1 MADAM
6 RGSGKAP
13 ETIPRPL
20 PSTGFMK
27 DQSREEE
34 SKMRDA
40 PDLITTSLQSNLE
53 VVRIGPAP
61 QMYPRDKMPHP
72 RDKVPA
78 FAEDG
83 WHPRNKVPASAEVT
97 PLVPQ
102 FVQAATGFM
111 AAKRENARKGMH
123 SSHSRDFGFSSRLQF
138 DHQGEDG
145 PGIKTGAPRS
155 LLLLGSGDG
164 DAMRAAG
171 HGEQLGGSHH
181 PLVIPKPS
189 KLRFVVLIMALSAL
203 LAVGV
208 LAVLK
213 FGTTLLDR
221 QLRASPCKS
230 DKDTS
235 AAMKGPSPSDEG
247 AIGICGCGRWPDED
261 RVPGESKVH
270 IKVHMDGVSRGQLLD
285 LCPEVRTSMGEAVG
299 LQGVRV
305 VLIVL
310 SGGETDVD
318 MLVAFS
324 LAEEHK
330 EREGHLLD
338 GLMESI
344 STGALDAVLW
354 RDWGMLVSSSV
365 VEQSAPEAHAESTSP
380 AGGSEAAGGATGTSE
395 AVIKLALSLPLA
407 AKDFTGTERNS
418 VVRVLAAAAGVSES
432 KVKIQSVAATPT
444 RRRRLMAAA
453 LRIDLTIAVAAG
465 DGSAATV
472 ADRLSVERINSGLQD
487 AGLPAATL
495 VEPPTVLDSDTW
507 QCPQHATA
515 PAGAA
520 SSDSCTCDSG
530 YYGSSA
536 ACLPCEPGFFCPVTS
551 NLRFQC
557 PPNTRSPAKA
567 VVPEECICDGG
578 YYGVPGGP
586 CSPCEFGHFCPGM
599 GQRVACPAFRY
610 VTSYICPC
618 TSIIASTPPPRT
630 TPPSL
635 TSLPLIYKQ
644 V

>member
-1 MADAM
+1 MDDVDLSAGGDNDEERETERRNNNQSVKLG
-6 RGSGKAP
+6 RGSGKAH
-13 ETIPRPL
+13 ETIPRPQ
-20 PSTGFMK
+20 PSTGFMTE
-27 DQSREEE
+27 QSREEE
-34 SKMRDA
+34 SKNREG
-40 PDLITTSLQSNLE
+40 PDLITASLQSNLE
-53 VVRIGPAP
+53 VVRIAP
-61 QMYPRDKMPHP
+61 QLYPRDKMPHP
-72 RDKVPA
+72 RDKMPA
-78 FAEDG
+78 FAQG
-83 WHPRNKVPASAEVT
+83 AWHPRNKVPASAEVT

-111 AAKRENARKGMH
+111 AAKRETARKGVH

-138 DHQGEDG
+138 DHQGEEG

-155 LLLLGSGDG
+155 LLLLGSGNG
-164 DAMRAAG
+164 DALRAAG
-171 HGEQLGGSHH
+171 HGEELRGSHL

-189 KLRFVVLIMALSAL
+189 KLRLVVLIMALSAL

-230 DKDTS
+230 DMKDTS
-235 AAMKGPSPSDEG
+235 AAMKGPSPSDDGE
-247 AIGICGCGRWPDED
+247 IGICGCGRWPDED
-261 RVPGESKVH
+261 RVRGGSKVH

-318 MLVAFS
+318 MLIAFS
-324 LAEEHK
+324 LAGGHK
-330 EREGHLLD
+330 EREEHLLD

-365 VEQSAPEAHAESTSP
+365 VEQSAAEAHAESTSP
-380 AGGSEAAGGATGTSE
+380 AGGSEEAGGATGTSE

-407 AKDFTGTERNS
+407 AKDFTDTKRNS
-418 VVRVLAAAAGVSES
+418 VVRVMAAVAGVSES
-432 KVKIQSVAATPT
+432 RVRIQSVAATPK

-465 DGSAATV
+465 DGSVATV
-472 ADRLSVERINSGLQD
+472 VDKLSVERINSGLQD

-495 VEPPTVLDSDTW
+495 VGPPTVLDSDTW

-515 PAGAA
+515 PAGATSA
-520 SSDSCTCDSG
+520 DSCTCDSG

-536 ACLPCEPGFFCPVTS
+536 ACLPCEPGYFCPVTS
-551 NLRFQC
+551 NFRFRC

-567 VVPEECICDGG
+567 VVPDACICDGG

-610 VTSYICPC
+610 VTSYTC
-618 TSIIASTPPPRT
+618 S
-630 TPPSL
+630 
-635 TSLPLIYKQ
+635 
-644 V
+644 